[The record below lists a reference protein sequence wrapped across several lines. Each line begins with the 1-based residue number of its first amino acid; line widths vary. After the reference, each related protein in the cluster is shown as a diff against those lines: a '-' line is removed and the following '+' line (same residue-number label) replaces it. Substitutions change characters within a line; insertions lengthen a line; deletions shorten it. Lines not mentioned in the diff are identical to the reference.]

1 MKMGMMEKEMMKMVM
16 MEKQKQPSDVPKGD
30 NTTPQCALIDVPKF
44 PKGDNTTPQCA
55 LIDVPKFP
63 KGDNTTPQ
71 CSLIDVPKFPKGD
84 NTTPQCSLRN
94 TAGDKYCALMS
105 PCPIIIH
112 QIFNKSLFKFQFKL
126 AH

>member
-1 MKMGMMEKEMMKMVM
+1 MKMGMMEKEMMKMGMMEKEMMKMVM
-16 MEKQKQPSDVPKGD
+16 MEKQKQPSDVPKDD
-30 NTTPQCALIDVPKF
+30 NTTPQCALIVTDV
-44 PKGDNTTPQCA
+44 
-55 LIDVPKFP
+55 
-63 KGDNTTPQ
+63 
-71 CSLIDVPKFPKGD
+71 PKGD

>member
-1 MKMGMMEKEMMKMVM
+1 MKMGMMEKEMMKMGMMEKEMMKMVM
-16 MEKQKQPSDVPKGD
+16 MEKQKQPSDVPKDD
-30 NTTPQCALIDVPKF
+30 NTTPQCALIDVH
-44 PKGDNTTPQCA
+44 
-55 LIDVPKFP
+55 DV
-63 KGDNTTPQ
+63 
-71 CSLIDVPKFPKGD
+71 PKGD